1 MDPSDPTWLI
11 IERQRRSVADLLTNL
26 EPHQWEQSSLCQGW
40 RVRDVA
46 AHLVLGAQPLSVR
59 RMVTGVIRAGGD
71 FDSLNHDMAVAFAE
85 RPVTEL
91 VEQLRRRAGSREKP
105 FVTQAPNL
113 LFDVLVH
120 AQDIAVPVGIGVPVP
135 PDDAGLA
142 LANLWRMGWPWRT
155 PRRFQGL
162 RFDAED
168 TDWSA
173 GEGREVRGP
182 ALSLLLALTGRPA
195 AIGELSGDGVVD
207 LTERIGGRPKLGFA
221 TAPERGQP
229 VAP

>member
-1 MDPSDPTWLI
+1 M
-11 IERQRRSVADLLTNL
+11 
-26 EPHQWEQSSLCQGW
+26 
-40 RVRDVA
+40 RDVA
-46 AHLVLGAQPLSVR
+46 AHLVLGGQPLSVR
-59 RMVTGVIRAGGD
+59 RMVSGAIRTGGD
-71 FDSLNHDMAVAFAE
+71 FDRLNHDMAVAFAE

-91 VEQLRRRAGSREKP
+91 VEELRRCAGSRDKP
-105 FVTQAPNL
+105 FVTRARNL

-120 AQDIAVPVGIGVPVP
+120 TQDIAVPVGIGVPVS
-135 PDDAGLA
+135 PDEAALA
-142 LANLWRMGWPWRT
+142 LTNLWRMGWPWQT
-155 PRRFQGL
+155 PLRFQGL
-162 RFDAED
+162 RFDADD

-221 TAPERGQP
+221 TAPQRGRP
-229 VAP
+229 VASWSGGHWGHGPDLPRPRGDHADGAAGGRGDDP